1 MRKFIQ
7 ILTFSFLSV
16 ATLSAQIYQEIS
28 TGAGYNQQAYI
39 NLSTDQQTLVDNASW
54 DIAFDISSQQTA
66 GVFMNESA
74 GLIQGQSAPR
84 LMVYDAKVSSFSNTP
99 IVDTF
104 TKYELLNKELS
115 WKNDGAF
122 NVLRSA
128 SNPFDFGWGTYNP
141 AQQSVQGTKVFV
153 IEKRN
158 GTYLKFMITLLTG
171 EGYTFTY
178 ANLDG
183 SNTVT
188 KSFKKADYAGKP
200 LVYYSFDSEKFI
212 PAYPNYRLDLIY
224 QRYVTQLFDVSTNT
238 YINYTLTGILN
249 GPGVKAA
256 RIMTLD
262 QEGAKYATY
271 KDSLK
276 TELDVIG
283 HDWKFFSG
291 TGWEV
296 PADRV
301 YFVKTSD
308 GKVFKFFFIDFEG
321 SSTGTAVLQKEVI
334 NTTAV
339 SDDLGG
345 LQSIAVYPNPANHQF
360 NLILDSKQNS
370 DVALTISSLNG
381 QQIWSRNF
389 ETPAGFNAVSQ
400 STEELPNGIYLL
412 KAQVGTYTFTQK
424 LVVQH

>member
-1 MRKFIQ
+1 MKKFTQ
-7 ILTFSFLSV
+7 ILFWVVV
-16 ATLSAQIYQEIS
+16 ASSSLSAQIYQEIS
-28 TGAGYNQQAYI
+28 TGAGYSKQAYI
-39 NLSTDQQTLVDNASW
+39 NLSTDDQVLIDNASW

-84 LMVYDAKVSSFSNTP
+84 LKVYDAKVGAFGNTP
-99 IVDTF
+99 VLDTF

-122 NVLRSA
+122 NVLRNA
-128 SNPFDFGWGTYNP
+128 SNPFDFGWGSYNP

-158 GTYLKFMITLLTG
+158 GTYLKFMITLLTA

-183 SNTVT
+183 SNPVT

-200 LVYYSFDSEKFI
+200 LVYYSFDTEKFV
-212 PAYPNYRLDLIY
+212 PVYPNFRLDLIY
-224 QRYVTQLFDVSTNT
+224 QRYVTQLFDVSTNS
-238 YINYTLTGILN
+238 YITYTLTGILN

-256 RIMTLD
+256 KIITLD
-262 QEGAKYATY
+262 QEGAKYSTY

-283 HDWKFFSG
+283 HDWKYFSG

-296 PADRV
+296 PQDRV
-301 YFVKTSD
+301 YFVKTAD
-308 GKVFKFFFIDFEG
+308 NKVYKFFFIDFEG
-321 SSTGTAVLQKEVI
+321 SSTGTAVLQKELI

-345 LQSIAVYPNPANHQF
+345 IQTIAVYPNPASNQF
-360 NLILDSKQNS
+360 NLILDSKQS
-370 DVALTISSLNG
+370 SEVSLTISALNG
-381 QQIWSRNF
+381 QQISSRNF
-389 ETPAGFNAVSQ
+389 EIPAGFNAITQ
-400 STEELPNGIYLL
+400 STEDLPNGIYLV
-412 KAQVGTYTFTQK
+412 KAQVGTHTFTQK